1 MEKLFVI
8 YQPKFQAA
16 KFVVD
21 GIALENVKSIPLD
34 LRRNR
39 CSYVL
44 YGIFLFLHMFRLAY
58 FFRYTRETRKLLLA
72 ASKGKILF
80 WDCCGFKEYRMMNW
94 LFKKAAEKDI
104 FLWNPL
110 SRWSSDENCIKR
122 SIWYLK
128 KENFKVYSFDVRD
141 VLRYQL
147 IRMKNVNR
155 KVSFCE
161 KPVLYDF
168 YFIGYD
174 KKRRSAIDALKA
186 TFEEK
191 GFRTHFILVEK
202 KEDYVS
208 NMENI
213 RKSMEARCIV
223 DILSPGQCGLSLRPF
238 DALFLKKKLITNC
251 FEIEKMDF
259 YRPSNIYIIRDSKLE
274 GLEEFMRTPYQNVEA
289 EIVEQYEVNQWIRYF
304 MRNPVRT

>member
-1 MEKLFVI
+1 MEKLFVV

-21 GIALENVKSIPLD
+21 GIVLENVKSISLD
-34 LRRNR
+34 LKRNR
-39 CSYVL
+39 LSYAL
-44 YGIFLFLHMFRLAY
+44 YRIFSFLYMFRLAY
-58 FFRYTRETRKLLLA
+58 LFRYTRETRKLLFD

-80 WDCCGFKEYRMMNW
+80 WDCCEFKEYRMMNW

-104 FLWNPL
+104 FLWNPV
-110 SRWSSDENCIKR
+110 SRWSSDENYIKR
-122 SIWYLK
+122 SIRYLIGK
-128 KENFKVYSFDVRD
+128 NFKIYSFDAHD
-141 VLRYQL
+141 ALRYQL
-147 IRMKNVNR
+147 VRMKNVNR

-161 KPVLYDF
+161 IPVRYDF
-168 YFIGYD
+168 YFIGYA
-174 KKRRSAIDALKA
+174 KKRRSAINALKA
-186 TFEEK
+186 TLEEK
-191 GFRTHFILVEK
+191 GFRTHFILIDK
-202 KEDYVS
+202 KEDYVF

-259 YRPSNIYIIRDSKLE
+259 YRPSNIYIIRDFNLE
-274 GLEEFMRTPYQNVEA
+274 GLEEFMRTPYQDVET
-289 EIVEQYEVNQWIRYF
+289 EIVEQYEVNQWLRYF
-304 MRNPVRT
+304 MRKSVKT

>member
-1 MEKLFVI
+1 MEKLFVV
-8 YQPKFQAA
+8 YQPRFEAA

-34 LRRNR
+34 LKRNC
-39 CSYVL
+39 CSYAL
-44 YGIFLFLHMFRLAY
+44 YGIFLFLHIFRLAY
-58 FFRYTRETRKLLLA
+58 LFRYTKKTRKLLFD

-110 SRWSSDENCIKR
+110 SRWSSDENCIKK
-122 SIWYLK
+122 SIRYLIDK
-128 KENFKVYSFDVRD
+128 NFKIYSFDERD
-141 VLRYQL
+141 VFRYQL
-147 IRMKNVNR
+147 VRMKNVNR

-161 KPVLYDF
+161 EPVRYDF
-168 YFIGYD
+168 YFIGYL
-174 KKRRSAIDALKA
+174 KKRRTLIDALKA
-186 TFEEK
+186 TLEEK
-191 GFRTHFILVEK
+191 GFRTHFILIDK

-213 RKSMEARCIV
+213 RNSAEARCIV
-223 DILSPGQCGLSLRPF
+223 DILSPGQSGLSLRPF

-274 GLEEFMRTPYQNVEA
+274 ELEEFMRMPYQDVEA
-289 EIVEQYEVNQWIRYF
+289 EIVEQYEVNQWLRYF
-304 MRNPVRT
+304 MRNSVRT